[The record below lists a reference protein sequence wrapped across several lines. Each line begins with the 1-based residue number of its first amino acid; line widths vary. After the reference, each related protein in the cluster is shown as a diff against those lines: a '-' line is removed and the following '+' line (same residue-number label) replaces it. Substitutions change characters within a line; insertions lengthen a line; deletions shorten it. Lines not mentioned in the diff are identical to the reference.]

1 MKNLKIT
8 LLIVAAMICGMSV
21 SAQNPYPQ
29 ENDPDAYSWNVKFS
43 GERPSIK
50 DFMNSFI
57 EEPEDEHMNFLY
69 TVWNNY
75 LNNKPQDSHHK
86 ITVDPKNGYVCIESL
101 WEDEFETEDGTTE
114 ILNDHNIDEFC
125 YWNCADGKHKIF
137 CTTSFCYRNDE
148 PFMGQF
154 DGIDF
159 YVYNNAT
166 RKMTLIT
173 SEDMGI
179 VVNTENA
186 EVTYTLPRVGKDL
199 KATIYKSDGSSQER
213 IFTWTG
219 YKFK

>member
-8 LLIVAAMICGMSV
+8 LLMIAAIICGMSV

-29 ENDPDAYSWNVKFS
+29 ENDPDAYSWSLKFS

-50 DFMNSFI
+50 DFVNSFI

-75 LNNKPQDSHHK
+75 LKNKPQEPENT
-86 ITVDPKNGYVCIESL
+86 ITVDTKNGYICIESL
-101 WEDEFETEDGTTE
+101 REEEYETEGTTE
-114 ILNDHNIDEFC
+114 ILTDRHINEFC

-137 CTTSFCYRNDE
+137 CTTTFNYRNGE
-148 PFMGQF
+148 PFTGQY
-154 DGIDF
+154 DGIEF

-166 RKMTLIT
+166 RKMTLI
-173 SEDMGI
+173 SNEDMGV

-186 EVTYTLPRVGKDL
+186 EVTYTLPRVGKNL
-199 KATIYKSDGSSQER
+199 KATIYKTNGSSQEK